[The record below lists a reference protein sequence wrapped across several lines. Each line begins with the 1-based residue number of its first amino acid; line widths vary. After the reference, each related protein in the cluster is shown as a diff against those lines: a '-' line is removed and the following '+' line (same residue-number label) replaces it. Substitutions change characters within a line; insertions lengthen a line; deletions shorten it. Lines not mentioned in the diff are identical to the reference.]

1 MRSETNE
8 SVYWQRFRLFPGRRG
23 ILEEVTARAQKRL
36 LALQLQDAI
45 EASQLTKTELA
56 ERMET
61 SRSQLDRLLDPDN
74 TSVPLESLQRLA
86 QAVGKRLTIE
96 LA

>member
-1 MRSETNE
+1 MNQYTGSDFDAFLAEE
-8 SVYWQRFRLFPGRRG
+8 GF
-23 ILEEVTARAQKRL
+23 LEEVTARAQKRL
-36 LALQLQDAI
+36 LALQLQDAL
-45 EASQLTKTELA
+45 EESQLTKTELA

-74 TSVPLESLQRLA
+74 TAVTLESLERLA
-86 QAVGKRLTIE
+86 RAVGKRLVVE